1 MTTSVTLRELEPV
14 VKPLKKFEPG
24 TVVEIVVAAEVRN
37 VLIMEDS
44 SYDGGIYTV
53 YTVDLEDFSLQV
65 MDGDL
70 SATELNA
77 EIILCGYAR
86 HQ

>member
-1 MTTSVTLRELEPV
+1 MATSVTLRELEPV
-14 VKPLKKFEPG
+14 VKPLKNFKPG

-37 VLIMEDS
+37 VLIMEDN

-53 YTVDLEDFSLQV
+53 YTVDLEDFSLQI

-70 SATELNA
+70 SATEINA
-77 EIILCGYAR
+77 TIVLCGYAR
-86 HQ
+86 Q

>member
-1 MTTSVTLRELEPV
+1 MATSVTLRELEPV
-14 VKPLKKFEPG
+14 VKPLKNFEPG

-37 VLIMEDS
+37 VLIMEDN
-44 SYDGGIYTV
+44 SYDGGI
-53 YTVDLEDFSLQV
+53 YTVDLEDFSLQI

-70 SATELNA
+70 SATEINA
-77 EIILCGYAR
+77 TIVLCGYA

>member
-1 MTTSVTLRELEPV
+1 MATSVTLRELEPV
-14 VKPLKKFEPG
+14 VKPLKNFEPG

-53 YTVDLEDFSLQV
+53 DLEDFSLQI

-70 SATELNA
+70 SATEINA
-77 EIILCGYAR
+77 TIVLCGYAR
-86 HQ
+86 Q

>member
-1 MTTSVTLRELEPV
+1 MATSVTLRELEPV
-14 VKPLKKFEPG
+14 VKPLKNFEPG

-44 SYDGGIYTV
+44 SYDGGIYTI
-53 YTVDLEDFSLQV
+53 YTVDLEDFSLQI

-70 SATELNA
+70 SATEINA
-77 EIILCGYAR
+77 TIVLCGYAR
-86 HQ
+86 Q

>member
-1 MTTSVTLRELEPV
+1 MSTSISLKDLEPV
-14 VKPLKKFEPG
+14 IKPLKCFTPG
-24 TVVEIVVAAEVRN
+24 TIVEIVVGGEVRT
-37 VLIMEDS
+37 VLIMEDNTH
-44 SYDGGIYTV
+44 DGGI

-86 HQ
+86 H

>member
-1 MTTSVTLRELEPV
+1 MATSVTLRELEPV
-14 VKPLKKFEPG
+14 VKPLKNFEPG

-53 YTVDLEDFSLQV
+53 DLEDFSLQV

-77 EIILCGYAR
+77 EITLCGYAR
-86 HQ
+86 Q